1 MEICVNGNC
10 VMREGELFITS
21 TTISVSV
28 CDTVSDASGARG
40 LQVFNDS
47 QINKKLCR
55 WNTTQAVWKYPALKV
70 IWYAKE

>member
-1 MEICVNGNC
+1 MEIRVNGNC

-55 WNTTQAVWKYPALKV
+55 
-70 IWYAKE
+70 